1 MMLMIKGS
9 TLPHLI
15 QVTDLDLLAMFKVLV
30 PNFITVITWLFL
42 CRKGATSLCFLNVYT
57 VTSSPY
63 K

>member
-30 PNFITVITWLFL
+30 PNFITVITWLFYPGKEQL
-42 CRKGATSLCFLNVYT
+42 HYFFETYIL
-57 VTSSPY
+57 
-63 K
+63 